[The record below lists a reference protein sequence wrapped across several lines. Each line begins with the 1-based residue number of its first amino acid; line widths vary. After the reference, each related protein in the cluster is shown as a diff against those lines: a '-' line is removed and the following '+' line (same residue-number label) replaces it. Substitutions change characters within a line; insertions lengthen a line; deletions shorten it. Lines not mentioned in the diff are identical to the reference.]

1 MQSWGALVLL
11 LGVTALAA
19 YAGALAS
26 IRAQVFYQ
34 ALARPPWAPPPW
46 LFGPVWTLLYAMMA
60 VAAWLV
66 VRARGWPGARADMA
80 LYLLQLVAN
89 SLWTWLFFAWRMG
102 AAAFAEIV
110 LLFGLIAAML
120 ILFWRARPLA
130 GALLVPYLLW
140 VGFATALTWAIWRA
154 NRSLL

>member
-1 MQSWGALVLL
+1 L

-26 IRAQVFYQ
+26 VRAQAFYREL
-34 ALARPPWAPPPW
+34 ALPGWAPPPW
-46 LFGPVWTLLYAMMA
+46 LFGPVWTVLYAMMA

-66 VRARGWPGARADMA
+66 VRARGWPGARAGMG
-80 LYLLQLVAN
+80 LYLVQLAVNA
-89 SLWTWLFFAWRMG
+89 LWTWLFFAWRMG
-102 AAAFAEIV
+102 AAAFGEIL

-120 ILFWRARPLA
+120 LLFWRARPLA

-140 VGFATALTWAIWRA
+140 VGFAACLTWSIWRG
-154 NRSLL
+154 NRALL